1 MLGYLLA
8 GGALL
13 SFTTTVL
20 AIKAASNRMSLNLG
34 FLVTLLVN
42 VLFAAS
48 ALGVQL
54 LLRDARLQWNVRA
67 FWLFVA
73 AGVFATYLGR
83 WFFYESV
90 ARFGPAK
97 ASVFQV
103 SSPLFAAL
111 IAWLV
116 LGERLSIWVALGM
129 VMAIAGLALLGYKP
143 SATSQPVM
151 AKDQTATG
159 FLAPVL
165 RSVFLLGL
173 CSSAAYAVA
182 NVLRGVGIRSWP
194 EPIAGALIGALTGL
208 AIQMVLTKD
217 RSTLWSSLR
226 AANRSGVGFYALVG
240 IANISGQMF
249 TIASMRFIPV
259 SVATLVSLCTPLL
272 VFPVSYWLFK
282 HQERLTLPVVM
293 GSVLTLLGIALIVMR

>member
-54 LLRDARLQWNVRA
+54 LLRDARLQWNVHA

-129 VMAIAGLALLGYKP
+129 GYKP